1 MARNVQ
7 IRGEIMDIIKNISLN
22 VGTIIFTFFFFRNI
36 VVRRFRKLTEM
47 KSFTFS
53 NIL

>member
-22 VGTIIFTFFFFRNI
+22 VGTIIFTFFFRNI